1 MAETFR
7 LEVITPERVFYE
19 GDVELLM
26 LKTLDGYEG
35 YMANH
40 NWQVK
45 LLDTGE
51 MKIRLPGKKYL
62 LAATTGG
69 YIDVAEKILVYV
81 DAAEWP
87 EEIDVER
94 ALRSKANAEQIL
106 KNQSHQS
113 IVEIQSAKI
122 SILKAINRINVKNAH
137 F

>member
-1 MAETFR
+1 MAKMFR

-19 GDVELLM
+19 GDVEMLM
-26 LKTLDGYEG
+26 LKTVDGYEG
-35 YMANH
+35 YMAGH

-45 LLDTGE
+45 LLETGE

-62 LAATTGG
+62 RAAATGG
-69 YIDVAEKILVYV
+69 YIDVAEHILVYV

-94 ALRSKANAEQIL
+94 ALRSKANAEEIL
-106 KNQSHQS
+106 KNQSQRS
-113 IVEIQSAKI
+113 IMEIQSAKVD
-122 SILKAINRINVKNAH
+122 ILKAINRINVKNAH